1 MPPKV
6 CFISPEYWPLT
17 GGTGS
22 YVYYLSNELLKNG
35 YKIYVVTGSNQ
46 AQDIQVNP
54 QLNVS
59 FLKIPKTPIIKS
71 FMLAGASYRKLQSVR
86 DTAGVDITHPQLAVN
101 TKFCGAA

>member
-35 YKIYVVTGSNQ
+35 YRIYVVTGSNQ
-46 AQDIQVNP
+46 AQDIKVNP
-54 QLNVS
+54 QLDVS
-59 FLKIPKTPIIKS
+59 FLKIPKTPIVKS
-71 FMLAGASYRKLQSVR
+71 FMLAARKLPQTPKRSGYCRRRHHSSPV
-86 DTAGVDITHPQLAVN
+86 AVDAQ
-101 TKFCGAA
+101 FCGAA